1 MLHKV
6 KSKPVTTNVS
16 ERAVDNTVKVKTSSK
31 VEKNLNVQSIPHDKQ
46 VSTTSTRKYAKTK
59 VPVTPPSNRVTKT
72 QYFPSKSLYA
82 NALKV
87 DESINKNTSEG
98 SSREIKE
105 KVFRK
110 NIETKILSNRDKNK
124 DTIKLVPHQKIRSK
138 PKKTEDKIVDKSI
151 ADLTKQIRDTSP
163 DSSSLSERPRTATL
177 RKGSIVNAN
186 IVGPDVPKQLV
197 PKTNIQEVLKIKSPS
212 PKSERSDED
221 KYEDDFESYE
231 SDFEEYFSSSSTN
244 LDDVSG
250 EETSSISSS
259 SSSANINPQTDLKST
274 QNRTSSAGTDDERKM
289 DSGHFDMPEFKHK
302 QVLDNIK
309 ESIEKENAN
318 LKLHEVQRNNPASLS
333 DEGFE
338 DQKSLQFINFL
349 DAKKKYEHRK
359 SMEIKRKRGEE
370 ILNMIRLDTC
380 NFTLFDLAPVTY
392 EVFIK
397 NYGRNNTIQTGV
409 QTGEDNIDEDVQT
422 EETTNAS
429 KWTQFPVCFSKIHAD
444 NPNYWQI
451 YKSDYFGVGGDEI
464 ANNVNDK
471 SFNENNLIKFLLS
484 AGNLILKIQSECNL
498 GNNEVVQKNTRDI
511 PFGDG
516 YVSFNTTKGILKDCA
531 VKCFSFCT
539 DGNKVLTVHSPT
551 KQNTGGYRSVLCV
564 WTVTNSEEPDVFFIS
579 YGDISC
585 CSFGLDYLDFIYAG
599 LNDG

>member
-1 MLHKV
+1 MKN
-6 KSKPVTTNVS
+6 KPLIASVVEKPLDSSVIKTKTN
-16 ERAVDNTVKVKTSSK
+16 SK
-31 VEKNLNVQSIPHDKQ
+31 VEKTLKVQSTSQEKQ
-46 VSTTSTRKYAKTK
+46 VPTTSTRKYPKTK

-72 QYFPSKSLYA
+72 QYFPSKNLYA

-87 DESINKNTSEG
+87 DESINKTTSVS
-98 SSREIKE
+98 SSREMRE
-105 KVFRK
+105 KSFPK
-110 NIETKILSNRDKNK
+110 KIETKVLSNRDKNK
-124 DTIKLVPHQKIRSK
+124 DTVKKVPHQKIRSK
-138 PKKTEDKIVDKSI
+138 PRTIEDKNVVKSI
-151 ADLTKQIRDTSP
+151 INSTRQTREASP
-163 DSSSLSERPRTATL
+163 DSSSMSERPRTATL

-197 PKTNIQEVLKIKSPS
+197 PRTKIKEALKIKPPS
-212 PKSERSDED
+212 PKSDRSDED

-259 SSSANINPQTDLKST
+259 SASVNLDPKTDLKST
-274 QNRTSSAGTDDERKM
+274 QNGTGSAGTDDDRKM

-318 LKLHEVQRNNPASLS
+318 LKLHEIQRNNPASLS

-380 NFTLFDLAPVTY
+380 NFTLFELAPVTY

-397 NYGRNNTIQTGV
+397 NYGRSNTIQTGA

-429 KWTQFPVCFSKIHAD
+429 KWTQFPVCFSKIDAD
-444 NPNYWQI
+444 DPNYWQI
-451 YKSDYFGVGGDEI
+451 YKSDYLGVGGNEAVEHKI
-464 ANNVNDK
+464 NNQT
-471 SFNENNLIKFLLS
+471 FNENRLIKFLSS
-484 AGNLILKIQSECNL
+484 AGELILKIQAESNL
-498 GNNEVVQKNTRDI
+498 ENNGMIKKNSRDI
-511 PFGDG
+511 PFSDG
-516 YVSFNTTKGILKDCA
+516 YILFNTTKEIIKDSF
-531 VKCFSFCT
+531 VKCLSFCS
-539 DGNKVLTVHSPT
+539 DGNKVLTVHSP
-551 KQNTGGYRSVLCV
+551 KRQSIDGHRSVLCV
-564 WTVTNSEEPDVFFIS
+564 WTITDSEEPDAFFIS
-579 YGDISC
+579 YGHVSC
-585 CSFGLDYLDFIYAG
+585 CSFDLDCLDFIYAG
-599 LNDG
+599 LHDG